1 MLEQGLKEMEPKKNT
16 LIKYYKSYV
25 IALENMKR
33 YNDAINYIDTLAN
46 LLGDDADILYKKAD
60 LISKSGAD
68 NLTIAKALETYIL
81 KAKKNDRNLYFAKL
95 RYSKLHSDLFME
107 DILIPSLDEI
117 LSKKEVLLTN

>member
-95 RYSKLHSDLFME
+95 RYSKLHSDLLME
-107 DILIPSLDEI
+107 DILTPSLDEI